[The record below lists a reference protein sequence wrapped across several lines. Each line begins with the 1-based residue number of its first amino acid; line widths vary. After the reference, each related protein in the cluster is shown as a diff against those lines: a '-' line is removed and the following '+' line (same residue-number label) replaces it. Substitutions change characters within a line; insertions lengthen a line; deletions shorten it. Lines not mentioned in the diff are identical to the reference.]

1 MFHYKM
7 LGRNMK
13 RLRLSASLT
22 QKTISEALEYKSPE
36 HWSRVES
43 GERKIPLNKLD
54 AFCVYTNASF
64 EDVLEGATDAHIRR
78 DSAPNRPKT
87 YGERFLEII
96 ADCSDEEVE
105 DLLQICMKIVLF
117 RENRH

>member
-43 GERKIPLNKLD
+43 GERKIPLHKLD

-64 EDVLEGATDAHIRR
+64 EDVLEGAHSSGLCTKSSKDIWRTLFGDRR
-78 DSAPNRPKT
+78 RLQRRGSGRP
-87 YGERFLEII
+87 FANLH
-96 ADCSDEEVE
+96 
-105 DLLQICMKIVLF
+105 
-117 RENRH
+117 ENCTF